1 MPLDLKTT
9 FSSCYLVGKEIKCS
23 GKKKKRKNKEGEKRK
38 NQTTGKGGFWRG
50 CTVLFSSC
58 SCWHSTDSK
67 KYTSLLQRKGRR
79 NSWGSVKQTLDKV
92 NSAVKIK
99 ESIYLWYS
107 FSYRDL
113 LNKRFKFWSPHR
125 GTMGKSSE
133 AESLGPGSKRFYAMA
148 IYLAIM
154 KSGLM
159 KSVWNQN
166 LASTFIN
173 VNGNYRTQYFRVY
186 VFDLTVKPKPINS
199 VWTLFKICISSS
211 KQILYSVWLF
221 TELPK

>member
-1 MPLDLKTT
+1 MLRR
-9 FSSCYLVGKEIKCS
+9 
-23 GKKKKRKNKEGEKRK
+23 KKKKEKKKKEKREK
-38 NQTTGKGGFWRG
+38 RERTKLQEKEAFGEAT
-50 CTVLFSSC
+50 LFSF
-58 SCWHSTDSK
+58 HLVPADTDSK
-67 KYTSLLQRKGRR
+67 KCTSLLQKKGRH

-113 LNKRFKFWSPHR
+113 LNKRFKSWSPHR
-125 GTMGKSSE
+125 GTMRKSSE
-133 AESLGPGSKRFYAMA
+133 AESLGPGSKHFYTMA

-154 KSGLM
+154 KP
-159 KSVWNQN
+159 VWNQN

-173 VNGNYRTQYFRVY
+173 VNGNYRTQYFTVY